1 MKSSTLQLPL
11 PEIYSGKRVWVSGHT
26 GFKGSWLCEWLLDL
40 GAEVHGFALAPTTKP
55 ALFDQLGL
63 AMRVHH
69 EIGDVRDAQAVR
81 KSIAACRP
89 DFVFHLAAQPL
100 VRLSYDVPVE
110 TFTTNVMGT
119 VHVLEALRT
128 ETLKSFNSSTFQ
140 QTAPSRIAAVLVTTD
155 KCYEN
160 REWLHGYREEDA
172 LGGFDPYSSSKAACE
187 LAIASWRRSFFHHH
201 PVRVV
206 SARAGNVIGGG
217 DWAADRIVP
226 DTIRSL
232 IAGQPIPVR
241 NKVATRPWQHV
252 LEPLGGYL
260 TLAATAA
267 SGSLN
272 ELLASASPSAAAF
285 NFGPPL
291 DSNRTVSEVVEE
303 ILPYWPGSWEDQSD
317 PQAPHEAGKLNL
329 TTDKAF
335 HVLGWQ
341 PRWDFS
347 TTIAQTVSW
356 YRRVHE
362 GANAQEIT
370 RQQISEF
377 AQG

>member
-1 MKSSTLQLPL
+1 MSQPLLKSLGETFAG
-11 PEIYSGKRVWVSGHT
+11 ERVLVTGHT
-26 GFKGSWLCEWLLDL
+26 GFKGAWLSEWLVSI
-40 GAEVHGFALAPTTKP
+40 GAKVTGFSLPEAPSQP
-55 ALFDQLGL
+55 CLFDQLGL
-63 AMRVHH
+63 AQ
-69 EIGDVRDAQAVR
+69 EIQDVRGDIRDPDAVSATIRETQ
-81 KSIAACRP
+81 P
-89 DFVFHLAAQPL
+89 HFVFHLAAQPL
-100 VRLSYDVPVE
+100 VLHSYRQPVE
-110 TFTTNVMGT
+110 TYQTNVLGT
-119 VHVLEALRT
+119 IHVLEALRR
-128 ETLKSFNSSTFQ
+128 LSD
-140 QTAPSRIAAVLVTTD
+140 PCVAVMITTD

-232 IAGQPIPVR
+232 IATQPIPVR

-272 ELLASASPSAAAF
+272 ELLASASPSVAAF

-291 DSNRTVSEVVEE
+291 DSNRTVADLVKEL
-303 ILPYWPGSWEDQSD
+303 IRHWPGEWEDNSD
-317 PQAPHEAGKLNL
+317 PSAPHEATKLNL
-329 TTDKAF
+329 ATDKAF
-335 HVLGWQ
+335 HTLGWQ
-341 PRWDFS
+341 PRWNFE
-347 TTIAQTVSW
+347 TTIARTASW
-356 YRRVHE
+356 YREAISLHS
-362 GANAQEIT
+362 A
-370 RQQISEF
+370 SEF
-377 AQG
+377 QSLTRRQIEEYQER